1 MKEKGF
7 MTDAQFEQWLND
19 NARLVRSLAANYRI
33 NTMTRDE
40 VVQDLNI
47 ACWHAMLQF
56 DPELG
61 VQFSTYAFS
70 AMKNR
75 AKELYRMETT
85 KKRLFEQEAESLDG
99 VTPEGIPLSEI
110 RRVAYSESTD
120 ELLVKIEIHNV
131 IESVLNSLS
140 KRDAAI
146 VQYVMEG
153 YSQKYVAHR
162 FNLTQPC
169 ISTIY
174 ANFKRRVRAALE
186 EAGLD

>member
-1 MKEKGF
+1 MKKTGF
-7 MTDAQFEQWLND
+7 MDDNEFEQWLND
-19 NARLVRSLAANYRI
+19 NARLVRALAGNYRI
-33 NTMTRDE
+33 QTMTRDE
-40 VVQDLNI
+40 LIQDLNI

-61 VQFSTYAFS
+61 VQFSTYAVS

-75 AKELYRMETT
+75 AKELHRMETT

-99 VTPEGIPLSEI
+99 ETPEGIPLSEI
-110 RRVAYSESTD
+110 RRVASSESTD
-120 ELLVKIEIHNV
+120 EILVKIEIHRV
-131 IESVLNSLS
+131 IEGVLRSLS
-140 KRDAAI
+140 ERDAAI

-153 YSQKYVAHR
+153 YSQKYVANR
-162 FNLTQPC
+162 FCLTQPC